1 MIIKKSDKSN
11 KKLQAIFTK
20 DNGRTKTTHF
30 GSAGMDDYTIT
41 KDKEQRKRYRTR
53 HKKDLNTND
62 PTRAGYLS
70 MYILWGNSTSRKENI
85 QTYKKR
91 FNLT

>member
-1 MIIKKSDKSN
+1 MEELK
-11 KKLQAIFTK
+11 
-20 DNGRTKTTHF
+20 HF
-30 GSAGMDDYTIT
+30 GSAGMQDYTIT
-41 KDKEQRKRYRTR
+41 KDKEQRKRYRIR